1 MHEVIHQIVDERHF
15 FEIMPDY
22 AKNIVIGFARVDGRP
37 VPTAALL
44 PSLLA
49 ARHSLG
55 NWPDISV
62 GKFG

>member
-37 VPTAALL
+37 VPTFHLL
-44 PSLLA
+44 SSPLA
-49 ARHSLG
+49 AGTCSTCS
-55 NWPDISV
+55 PDIV

>member
-37 VPTAALL
+37 VPTPVLRL
-44 PSLLA
+44 SLLA
-49 ARHSLG
+49 GDTRLAIDWIYL
-55 NWPDISV
+55 V

>member
-37 VPTAALL
+37 VPTPALL

-49 ARHSLG
+49 AGTRSAIG
-55 NWPDISV
+55 RISSRQV
-62 GKFG
+62 C

>member
-37 VPTAALL
+37 VPTLGRL
-44 PSLLA
+44 PLA
-49 ARHSLG
+49 AGTCSTCS
-55 NWPDISV
+55 PDIV

>member
-37 VPTAALL
+37 VLSSFCPFLL
-44 PSLLA
+44 ETLA
-49 ARHSLG
+49 RQSAGHICRQ
-55 NWPDISV
+55 V
-62 GKFG
+62 C

>member
-37 VPTAALL
+37 VLSSFCPFLL
-44 PSLLA
+44 ETLA
-49 ARHSLG
+49 RRLTG
-55 NWPDISV
+55 YI
-62 GKFG
+62 